1 MQNFGEYIHNP
12 YSLAADAPVWDHW
25 YAECSGSRTGTRAP
39 SDSNRQ
45 YTRVQSDIP
54 SLQAISYSCFPN
66 FQLSIPD
73 QYRVDQWL
81 PVFHQQ
87 EKSGNMP
94 NLTFIWLMTDHTTGT
109 NVPDP
114 VAQVADNDLATG
126 RVVDAISHS
135 KFWKST
141 AIFVVEDDT
150 QNGVDHVDG
159 HRGPAFVISPYS
171 NPGVDD
177 SYYTQLDMV
186 KTVEQI
192 LGIPPMNQ
200 EDGAAEPIYDAF
212 TQHANYAPYMLQ
224 PNEIPL
230 TLGAPGYA
238 SALTASA
245 ASATPAERKAFRPQG
260 VVPAD
265 MRSVYDAWMA
275 WRSSRPPTT
284 ARCRAPTGR
293 SLCCSTDSTG
303 TRRTIG
309 RSRIREIRRST
320 SRTRCPTEIC
330 PPPSSAIT
338 ENCALGWDGS
348 SGPVPTV
355 TRRGSPVQPRM
366 S

>member
-1 MQNFGEYIHNP
+1 
-12 YSLAADAPVWDHW
+12 
-25 YAECSGSRTGTRAP
+25 
-39 SDSNRQ
+39 
-45 YTRVQSDIP
+45 
-54 SLQAISYSCFPN
+54 
-66 FQLSIPD
+66 
-73 QYRVDQWL
+73 
-81 PVFHQQ
+81 
-87 EKSGNMP
+87 MP

-275 WRSSRPPTT
+275 LRKQQAADNGSISRADREKPVLLNRFDWYSAHNWTVAYPGDQKIYKPNQVPDRNLP
-284 ARCRAPTGR
+284 AAF
-293 SLCCSTDSTG
+293 
-303 TRRTIG
+303 IG
-309 RSRIREIRRST
+309 D
-320 SRTRCPTEIC
+320 
-330 PPPSSAIT
+330 
-338 ENCALGWDGS
+338 N
-348 SGPVPTV
+348 
-355 TRRGSPVQPRM
+355 
-366 S
+366 